1 MGSYSHALTQ
11 WQPQAQRG
19 IADVIQRIQGRDRL
33 QDLGSARPGHYDIHT
48 HTEQPKRYKHG
59 KILLSKIISHKL
71 KFYLFLGL
79 LYNYTM
85 FVGSTQILVSWWLNI
100 RCLQVGSPFCLVES
114 PASVAS
120 IPLVWKLT
128 WHHRNKVF
136 PWCSIIFR
144 IVLSWIAGIFLI
156 FTNILNLHLSFLW
169 LNPLVG

>member
-85 FVGSTQILVSWWLNI
+85 FVGSTQILVSWWLKHQMSASWIPFLFGWISSVCRFNPP
-100 RCLQVGSPFCLVES
+100 CLKAYVTSPKQGFPMMFHHIPHCTLMDCWYISHFHKHTQSPFKFSLIES
-114 PASVAS
+114 
-120 IPLVWKLT
+120 L
-128 WHHRNKVF
+128 
-136 PWCSIIFR
+136 
-144 IVLSWIAGIFLI
+144 G
-156 FTNILNLHLSFLW
+156 
-169 LNPLVG
+169 

>member
-114 PASVAS
+114 PAFCRFNPPCLKAYVTSPKQGFPHDVPSYSALYSHGLLVYFSFSQTYS
-120 IPLVWKLT
+120 I
-128 WHHRNKVF
+128 
-136 PWCSIIFR
+136 SI
-144 IVLSWIAGIFLI
+144 
-156 FTNILNLHLSFLW
+156 
-169 LNPLVG
+169 